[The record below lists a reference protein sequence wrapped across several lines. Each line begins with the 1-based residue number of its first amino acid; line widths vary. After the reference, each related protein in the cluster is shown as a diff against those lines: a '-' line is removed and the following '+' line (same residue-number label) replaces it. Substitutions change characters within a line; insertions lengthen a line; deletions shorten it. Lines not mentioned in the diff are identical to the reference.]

1 MRRRPTRPGVTAAA
15 TTAVFA
21 TGDGP
26 GETAL
31 ATTAVFAT
39 GWPMTPTRPTRAA
52 LRGTSVSFS
61 CSCFI
66 RLDGGDDRL
75 NGNTAVRDQLAT
87 RTARRRRERRR
98 PQVLPDE
105 HARGAAGL
113 HGSGKMNDVVRGQ
126 ELGQLGLDG
135 LKRPELRDIGK
146 FGRVDRTVVVLGE
159 DQDVDHADRLGVD
172 ERQQLRG
179 HLAREVAR
187 SRRKLDDDVVDWTE
201 LIQRCA
207 FLFAG
212 SSELNRCSC
221 HVRPSF
227 VWRTCTFAPGW
238 GPAPRHIEVVRSP
251 LHT

>member
-39 GWPMTPTRPTRAA
+39 GWPMTPTLPTRAA
-52 LRGTSVSFS
+52 LRGMSVSFA

-66 RLDGGDDRL
+66 RFDGGDDRL
-75 NGNTAVRDQLAT
+75 NGNAPVGDQLAA
-87 RTARRRRERRR
+87 RTARGRCKRRR

-105 HARGAAGL
+105 HARSAAGL
-113 HGSGKMNDVVRGQ
+113 HRIGKMNDVVRGQ
-126 ELGQLGLDG
+126 ELGQLRLDG
-135 LKRPELRDIGK
+135 LKRPELRGIGK
-146 FGRVDRTVVVLGE
+146 FGSVDRTVLVLGE

-172 ERQQLRG
+172 QRQQLRG
-179 HLAREVAR
+179 HLAREIAR
-187 SRRKLDDDVVDWTE
+187 SRWKLDDDVVDWTE

-227 VWRTCTFAPGW
+227 VWAYVHFRAW
-238 GPAPRHIEVVRSP
+238 LGPRASSH
-251 LHT
+251 